1 MHLAVSRRR
10 WQRAAGFVL
19 LAAACPAAAAD
30 PPAELRVALAGSAGQ
45 FGEFGKWLEK
55 TYRVKTSLIEADK
68 DKRVPNAKLVGDAD
82 VLLLNL
88 YRTEPAED
96 DLKRFQAYFA
106 AGKPVVG
113 MRKASHAFQNW
124 LEVDQV
130 VFGAKYGG
138 HFLLN
143 KKDLVNEVDPAAKD
157 DPLVKGHVPT
167 LPGGGLYSYTKLAPD
182 VTVLIRGGQPGNLM
196 PQTFYRVNKE
206 RGGQRAFYTRY
217 DPKDLATKPEVRELV
232 VRALFW
238 AADRDEAKYKR

>member
-1 MHLAVSRRR
+1 MHLAGSRRG
-10 WQRAAGFVL
+10 WQRLAGLVL
-19 LAAACPAAAAD
+19 LAAACPAAAD
-30 PPAELRVALAGSAGQ
+30 PPAELRVALASSPKQ
-45 FGEFGKWLEK
+45 FADFGKWLEK
-55 TYRVKTSLIEADK
+55 TYRVRCVPIEADK
-68 DKRVPNAKLVGDAD
+68 AKGVPDAKHLDEAD

-88 YRTEPAED
+88 YRTEPADE

-130 VFGAKYGG
+130 VFGVKYGG

-143 KKDLVNEVDPAAKD
+143 KKDLVNEVEPAAKD
-157 DPLVKGHVPT
+157 DPLVTGHVPS

-182 VTVLIRGGQPGNLM
+182 VTVLIRGGEPGNLM

-217 DPKDLATKPEVRELV
+217 DPKDLATKPEVKELV

-238 AADRDEAKYKR
+238 AADRDEAKFRR